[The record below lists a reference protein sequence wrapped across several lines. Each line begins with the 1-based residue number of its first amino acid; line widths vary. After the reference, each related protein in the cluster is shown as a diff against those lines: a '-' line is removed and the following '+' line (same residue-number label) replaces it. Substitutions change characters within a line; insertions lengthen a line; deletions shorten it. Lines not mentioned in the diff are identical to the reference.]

1 MAVLKVLASI
11 SLIAFAIAAQPALA
25 ANDGQSNNPAPG
37 IGSPD
42 TTSPNGTM
50 PRAHRAKL
58 TPEQR
63 AARRARREAR
73 HQQRLQGQGPSPSGS
88 APN

>member
-25 ANDGQSNNPAPG
+25 ANDGQSSPSAP
-37 IGSPD
+37 S
-42 TTSPNGTM
+42 TTTPSDSATQ

-58 TPEQR
+58 SPEER
-63 AARRARREAR
+63 AARRALRQQQ
-73 HQQRLQGQGPSPSGS
+73 HQSGS
-88 APN
+88 PPTSTP

>member
-1 MAVLKVLASI
+1 MAALKVLASI
-11 SLIAFAIAAQPALA
+11 SLIAFAITVQPALA
-25 ANDGQSNNPAPG
+25 ANDGQPNDSAPG
-37 IGSPD
+37 IGSPAAAPSGSS
-42 TTSPNGTM
+42 TPHAR
-50 PRAHRAKL
+50 PKL

-73 HQQRLQGQGPSPSGS
+73 HQARMQSQGS